1 MLDSCWTRW
10 TPGGCF
16 LVRELSI
23 LTKVG
28 LVLDSCWTHVGLA
41 LDYVWPII
49 CTVFGVVLSVHVGLM
64 LDSCWTRWT
73 PALVFVQKLR
83 DGGKQPVWNFKILK
97 GQRSRSPGLVQLFRA
112 ASPTFP
118 GRPRKPK
125 GSRLRRNIVL
135 GALLLNGVR
144 PQ

>member
-1 MLDSCWTRW
+1 MLDSLDARWLFFGTRIEHFDKSWTR
-10 TPGGCF
+10 
-16 LVRELSI
+16 
-23 LTKVG
+23 VG
-28 LVLDSCWTHVGLA
+28 LVLDSCWTRVGVCLAYYLHSFWCSSLSSCWTHVGL
-41 LDYVWPII
+41 L
-49 CTVFGVVLSVHVGLM
+49 
-64 LDSCWTRWT
+64 LDSLDAGAC
-73 PALVFVQKLR
+73 LFVQKIC

-97 GQRSRSPGLVQLFRA
+97 GQRSGSPGPVQLFRA

-135 GALLLNGVR
+135 GALLPNGVR